1 MEDFHNFLIVLAKVL
16 TQDFFVKTFDAQE
29 VLRND
34 FFNTL
39 LLVFLVFGGFIRLG
53 FDLFNAFEMTDLRFE
68 LVFFVFVFFFLV
80 YFQNQRFNS
89 QRRFFVELQD
99 KLLRS
104 LVVQF
109 HIQHGGKFVFKIG
122 LLFPGGGQGISVFIQ
137 VGVKFL
143 FLDALSS
150 GKVDTGHMLIHKG
163 HLIGL
168 VVISLN
174 VELIRL
180 RLLGYLINDVF
191 HSDDFEVMVVVT
203 QDVGRGLLAFF
214 GH

>member
-1 MEDFHNFLIVLAKVL
+1 M
-16 TQDFFVKTFDAQE
+16 
-29 VLRND
+29 
-34 FFNTL
+34 
-39 LLVFLVFGGFIRLG
+39 FI
-53 FDLFNAFEMTDLRFE
+53 E
-68 LVFFVFVFFFLV
+68 
-80 YFQNQRFNS
+80 
-89 QRRFFVELQD
+89 
-99 KLLRS
+99 
-104 LVVQF
+104 
-109 HIQHGGKFVFKIG
+109 
-122 LLFPGGGQGISVFIQ
+122 

-150 GKVDTGHMLIHKG
+150 GKVYTGHMLVHKR

-168 VVISLN
+168 VVIFLN

-191 HSDDFEVMVVVT
+191 HSDDLEVMVVVT

>member
-1 MEDFHNFLIVLAKVL
+1 
-16 TQDFFVKTFDAQE
+16 
-29 VLRND
+29 
-34 FFNTL
+34 
-39 LLVFLVFGGFIRLG
+39 
-53 FDLFNAFEMTDLRFE
+53 
-68 LVFFVFVFFFLV
+68 
-80 YFQNQRFNS
+80 
-89 QRRFFVELQD
+89 
-99 KLLRS
+99 
-104 LVVQF
+104 
-109 HIQHGGKFVFKIG
+109 
-122 LLFPGGGQGISVFIQ
+122 VFIQ

-150 GKVDTGHMLIHKG
+150 GKVDTGHMLIHKR

-191 HSDDFEVMVVVT
+191 HSDDLEAIVVVT